1 MNPVLTNINQRPL
14 VWLIIIFSCIP
25 YTILSS
31 NNLSAISNWFMP
43 DTLIELI
50 QPFSLW
56 RLWTPTFVHYTPL
69 HLITNL
75 YLWWLFASKIE
86 QQSRLELFL
95 VTVIS
100 AACANLCQWWILGSK
115 FGGLSGV
122 VYALMGYLWILNQFG
137 GKENYRI
144 DPIIAILLLGIIPLS
159 ATGVFGKL
167 ANYAHLGGLASG
179 IVLAFAYLLINRQTG
194 KTNTINK

>member
-1 MNPVLTNINQRPL
+1 MNVLISDINQRPL
-14 VWLIIIFSCIP
+14 VWLIMVISCIP
-25 YTILSS
+25 YVILSQY
-31 NNLSAISNWFMP
+31 NLAAISNWFMP

-56 RLWTPTFVHYTPL
+56 RLWTPTFVHYTAL

-86 QQSRLELFL
+86 RESRWELLL

-100 AACANLCQWWILGSK
+100 AACANLCQWWLMGAK

-122 VYALMGYLWILNQFG
+122 VYALMGYLWILYKFG
-137 GKENYRI
+137 GKAHYRF
-144 DPIIAILLLGIIPLS
+144 DPVIAILLIAMIPLS
-159 ATGVFGKL
+159 AIGMFGKL
-167 ANYAHLGGLASG
+167 ANYAHLGGLFSG
-179 IVLAFAYLLINRQTG
+179 VLLAFSSLLIQR
-194 KTNTINK
+194 KMIKKR